1 VKILLAGDDF
11 IGNEILAREIT
22 ARVSFQP
29 DFSTLTLPW
38 PSIPFGPVAEVE
50 EASDCEDKVVESV
63 GGVEVIVTQMA
74 PLTARVLARADSL
87 RLIVCT
93 RGGPVNVN
101 VQAATAR
108 GIAVTC
114 TPGRNA
120 IAVAEYAVMLMLAAI
135 RRLPEAH
142 TSLVG
147 GRWRSDL
154 YAYSECGTEIA
165 GSVIGLIGFGEIGR
179 RVADIVS
186 AMGARVLVFDPFV
199 SGASLSGETA
209 LVSMNELLERANVI
223 SLHARLTADT
233 RGMIGAA
240 ELAKVRPG
248 TVLVNTARG
257 ALLDY
262 GAAIR
267 ALEVGSL
274 GALALD
280 VFPEEPLPKDSPL
293 LRMPGV
299 VLSPHLAGATRETAE
314 RAAVV
319 AALEVDRY
327 ARGQPLAHVVNGR
340 DTRAS
345 Q

>member
-1 VKILLAGDDF
+1 MKILLAGDDF
-11 IGNEILAREIT
+11 IRNEILAREIT
-22 ARVSFQP
+22 ARVTFQP
-29 DFSTLTLPW
+29 NFTTLTLPW

-50 EASDCEDKVVESV
+50 EASDCEDKVVESI
-63 GGVEVIVTQMA
+63 GGVEVVVTQMA
-74 PLTARVLARADSL
+74 PLTGRVLARADSL

-101 VQAATAR
+101 TQAATAR

-135 RRLPEAH
+135 RRLPEVHMSA
-142 TSLVG
+142 LG

-154 YAYSECGTEIA
+154 YAYSACGTEIA

-186 AMGARVLVFDPFV
+186 AMGARVVVFDPFV
-199 SGASLSGETA
+199 SRASLSGETV

-233 RGMIGAA
+233 RGIVGAA

-314 RAAVV
+314 RAAVA

-327 ARGQPLAHVVNGR
+327 ARGQPLEHVVNGR
-340 DTRAS
+340 DTKAS